1 MKKYLILFFFL
12 VFLLSIIWFFQLFF
26 SLDKIK
32 DISIKIIDQEERRI
46 SLPAPLKQLEKDE
59 IPEAFLTKQGI
70 INSTNDQREE
80 HGLLKLREN
89 ETLNN
94 MAKAKVDDMFK
105 YQYFAHQSPSG
116 QEVADLAE
124 IFNYQFIS
132 IGENLAMGNFLNDQ
146 ELVQAWLN
154 SPGHRENILSETYQ
168 EIGVAAVKGLFNG
181 KTVWLAVQ
189 HFGLA
194 ANVCPEPDKSIKS
207 EIDQQKQEIKQLEES
222 LSVLLTE
229 IRKARPKWGTD
240 YQQKVNQYNNLVE
253 QYNNLLIENKKLVE
267 QYNKLVEEFNQ
278 CLSSF

>member
-1 MKKYLILFFFL
+1 MKKYLIFFFFL
-12 VFLLSIIWFFQLFF
+12 VFLISIIWFFQPFF

-32 DISIKIIDQEERRI
+32 NISIKIIDQQERII
-46 SLPAPLKQLEKDE
+46 SLPAPLKQLEDE

-70 INSTNDQREE
+70 INSTNDQREK
-80 HGLLKLREN
+80 HGLTKLSEN

-94 MAKAKVDDMFK
+94 MAKNKVNDMFK
-105 YQYFAHQSPSG
+105 YQYFAHQSPNG

-124 IFNYQFIS
+124 VFNYQFMA

-146 ELVQAWLN
+146 ELVQAWMD

-168 EIGVAAVKGLFNG
+168 EIGVAALKGSFNG

-207 EIDQQKQEIKQLEES
+207 EIDQQKQEIKQLEETLS
-222 LSVLLTE
+222 LLSAE
-229 IRKARPKWGTD
+229 IKKIRPKWGTD
-240 YQQKVNQYNNLVE
+240 YREKVDQYNNLVD

-267 QYNKLVEEFNQ
+267 QYNKLIEEFNQ
-278 CLSSF
+278 CVSSF